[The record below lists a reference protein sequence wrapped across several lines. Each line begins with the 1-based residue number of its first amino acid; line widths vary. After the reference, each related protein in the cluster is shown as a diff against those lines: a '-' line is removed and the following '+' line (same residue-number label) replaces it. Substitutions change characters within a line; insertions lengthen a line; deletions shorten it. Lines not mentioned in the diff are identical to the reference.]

1 MRKSISSII
10 FPSLENDL
18 NHNYNWQIWVLK
30 TLKGKANIKLLYSW
44 ITPSQKEDLGWQQE
58 VIEFS
63 DSLICEDGKN
73 ISVQIVRA
81 DFIGKGII
89 VKEYIAQLLQ
99 GKYFNEI
106 EIGEDSH
113 VPNNFLNLKLESDSI
128 VARPEV
134 LLPIEHLLIPW
145 YSKSTPSPVDY
156 SIFVSQLFLID
167 KTSLIDFQQY
177 GLNSVQDKDILMKIG
192 TSLKKATGFDI
203 TRTSAPRIGNIE
215 WYRFPA
221 SDPDLESLISTS
233 VIKDGTTST
242 GMRIHFKA
250 SPQARN
256 ILAGCR
262 LINGEEIAVDEIK
275 KLEWSNTL
283 ATVEFESIQ
292 PISEIR
298 LTVWEM
304 RDDNEKAV
312 IVFET
317 SHICMREMS
326 LQMAITGSEINS
338 GQINMLDKLANNA
351 EKDKKKELA
360 KFHRSTAASSS
371 IIGGYG
377 IDPWVSASRGI
388 VGYMRTMFPEKSA
401 GEFFLNGWDEEKG
414 ESGQLSFV
422 EWVFALISGDK
433 KGGLI
438 FLDPFFDKD
447 AIEIFAHARTTNTQ
461 YHILTCTQ
469 HREKEGDS
477 LENSYLTQT
486 AKTIQDACKE
496 MYPLL
501 RGLDF
506 SITDLRSENKGK
518 QQLFHDRY
526 LLILDS
532 GGGVIK
538 GFHLSNSLQGATRKA
553 PLLVTPIPD
562 DILPK
567 VFSYVQNLLDTDT
580 ADIST
585 KKTKLV
591 AIYPEPTDTSGEEG
605 SEPPIDVS
613 TGGPVGKLHDI
624 PNAAL
629 LFSKLAS
636 QKISE
641 SANLEDVY
649 KVLKTEGLIGTDS
662 ESILFYKISPQGLKV
677 FVEFLSQASSEDF
690 NKIMSGFGEMLARGH
705 SYGEVTK
712 GKEPYDA
719 FHELINLLKAESIIG
734 RKLES
739 FLNSYL
745 GADHLTDRSRIYGI
759 FQGDTFE
766 EILENA
772 LSRLHFMGGDF
783 FGIEYKYQYAGKILV
798 RAYPDLAV
806 SVLDKLIT
814 EAQSG
819 GWNEASEFL
828 RAKMLLISS
837 MSHRFLRYYSRDDIN
852 MLTMFLKSENFKI
865 RAAASAALIQG
876 LFFERRENY
885 AIEDFNEILLRNLS
899 DDEYRLS
906 IAAFNAEAYLN
917 RHKTEYVFWKQKSF
931 EILTFGWI
939 GDFQLLTRVTM
950 LLSGRLQFNWSYSIS
965 INFLDVLVEAEKI
978 TVEWCFDFWN
988 TAFLRKISFHE
999 RYENK
1004 GSESMVDQFSDI
1016 TDIELTKSVIYYFKH
1031 LNFDKQMQTLNQW
1044 FETVKPMWAVINK
1057 PFAYH
1062 STFNTF
1068 DEACQRTLWLHI
1080 IIKALI
1086 RDGLIKESCLE
1097 IVTSHLVEFEQE
1109 AGKVDKYQRKRY
1121 ISPVM
1126 KLKEII

>member
-1 MRKSISSII
+1 MRKSLSPVI
-10 FPSLENDL
+10 FPCVKNDL
-18 NHNYNWQIWVLK
+18 NLTYNWQIWVLK

-44 ITPSQKEDLGWQQE
+44 ITPSQKEDSGWQQE

-63 DSLICEDGKN
+63 DSLVCEDGKN
-73 ISVQIVRA
+73 VSVQIVRA
-81 DFIGKGII
+81 DFIGKGTI

-106 EIGEDSH
+106 EIDEDSH
-113 VPNNFLNLKLESDSI
+113 VPNNFLNLKLQSDSV

-145 YSKSTPSPVDY
+145 YSKSTPSPTDY

-167 KTSLIDFQQY
+167 KTSLLDFQQY
-177 GLNSVQDKDILMKIG
+177 GLNNSQDKDILMKIS
-192 TSLKKATGFDI
+192 TCLKKSTGFDI

-242 GMRIHFKA
+242 GMGIHFKA
-250 SPQARN
+250 SPQVRN
-256 ILAGCR
+256 ILVGCR

-275 KLEWSNTL
+275 RLEWSNTL

-292 PISEIR
+292 PISEIW

-304 RDDNEKAV
+304 SDDNEKA
-312 IVFET
+312 IILFET
-317 SHICMREMS
+317 SHICIREMS
-326 LQMAITGSEINS
+326 IQMAITGSQINS
-338 GQINMLDKLANNA
+338 GQINMLDKLANSV

-360 KFHRSTAASSS
+360 KFHRSTAASTSV
-371 IIGGYG
+371 IGGYG

-388 VGYMRTMFPEKSA
+388 VGYMRIMFPEKSA

-422 EWVFALISGDK
+422 EWFFALISGDK

-461 YHILTCTQ
+461 YHVLTCTQ

-486 AKTIQDACKE
+486 AKTIQATCKE

-526 LLILDS
+526 LLILDNA
-532 GGGVIK
+532 GNVFK
-538 GFHLSNSLQGATRKA
+538 GFHLSNSLQGATRKV

-567 VFSYVQNLLDTDT
+567 VFSYIQNLLDTDT
-580 ADIST
+580 ADVST

-591 AIYPEPTDTSGEEG
+591 AIYPELTGSSGEDGGAPSMDVPIGG
-605 SEPPIDVS
+605 S
-613 TGGPVGKLHDI
+613 VGKLNDI

-629 LFSKLAS
+629 LFPKLAS

-641 SANLEDVY
+641 TANLEDVY
-649 KVLKTEGLIGTDS
+649 KVLKTEGLIGSDS
-662 ESILFYKISPQGLKV
+662 ESILFYKISPKGLKG
-677 FVEFLSQASSEDF
+677 FVDFLSQASSEDF

-712 GKEPYDA
+712 GKELYDA
-719 FHELINLLKAESIIG
+719 FHELVNLLKAESSIG
-734 RKLES
+734 RKLAS
-739 FLNSYL
+739 FLDSYL
-745 GADHLTDRSRIYGI
+745 VADHLTDRSRIYGI
-759 FQGDTFE
+759 FHGDTFE

-772 LSRLHFMGGDF
+772 LSRLHFIGGDF
-783 FGIEYKYQYAGKILV
+783 FGVEYKYQYACKILV
-798 RAYPDLAV
+798 RAYPDVAV

-814 EAQSG
+814 EAHSG
-819 GWNEASEFL
+819 GWNEASDVL

-837 MSHRFLRYYSRDDIN
+837 ISHRFLRYYNQDDIN
-852 MLTMFLKSENFKI
+852 MNTIFLKSENFKI

-885 AIEDFNEILLRNLS
+885 EIDDFNGILLRSLS
-899 DDEYRLS
+899 DHEYRLS
-906 IAAFNAEAYLN
+906 IAAFNAEVYLN
-917 RHKTEYVFWKQKSF
+917 RHKPEYAFWKQKSF
-931 EILTFGWI
+931 EVLTFGWI
-939 GDFQLLTRVTM
+939 EDLQLLTRVTM
-950 LLSGRLQFNWSYSIS
+950 LLSGRLQFNWSYNIS
-965 INFLDVLVEAEKI
+965 INFLDVLVETEKV
-978 TVEWCFDFWN
+978 TAEWCFDFWN
-988 TAFLRKISFHE
+988 TVFLRKIAFHE
-999 RYENK
+999 HYENK
-1004 GSESMVDQFSDI
+1004 GSESMVDHFSES
-1016 TDIELTKSVIYYFKH
+1016 TDIELTKSLIYYFKQ
-1031 LNFDKQMQTLNQW
+1031 LNSVKQMQTLNQW
-1044 FETVKPMWAVINK
+1044 FETVKPMWSVINK

-1062 STFNTF
+1062 STFNSF
-1068 DEACQRTLWLHI
+1068 DEACQRTLWLRI
-1080 IIKALI
+1080 IINVLI
-1086 RDGLIKESCLE
+1086 RDGLIKEGCLE
-1097 IVTSHLVEFEQE
+1097 VATNYLAEFEQE
-1109 AGKVDKYQRKRY
+1109 TAKVDKYQMSRY
-1121 ISPVM
+1121 ISPIM
-1126 KLKEII
+1126 KLKETI